1 LYKIKLKGQAAT
13 LSLNDIL
20 TITVLKGLL
29 FKKKEVVNEVPFND
43 VKEVSLTDKTLT
55 ITCEE
60 GEKTSTLTI
69 EFITAEEAR
78 DVEGFVKKHLEMRKT
93 IAKKIDDIVTITN
106 NIGLISD
113 AIFGLAL
120 SLDKKCNWQKANEEY
135 QRLVDQVEAL
145 LSTGLEL
152 NKKILEEMK
161 NKIEEKEPEGVK
173 DFSIDFIKDLH
184 SVISDIKEAEPLVE
198 TSPSWMDLKQLM
210 EFLLLVG
217 ALGLI
222 LRRGLIERAKELNE
236 TIIVKLSELERLI
249 DKQYLNKIRENIESG
264 KYETAK
270 EIPTLLA
277 DGMKA
282 ASSKVSA

>member
-1 LYKIKLKGQAAT
+1 LYKIKLKGQTAT

-43 VKEVSLTDKTLT
+43 VNEVSVANKMLT
-55 ITCEE
+55 ITYEE

-69 EFITAEEAR
+69 EFINAEEAR
-78 DVEGFVKKHLEMRKT
+78 DVEGFIKKYLEKRKI
-93 IAKKIDDIVTITN
+93 IAKKINEIVTIAN

-113 AIFGLAL
+113 AVFGLAL

-135 QRLVDQVEAL
+135 QRLVDQVEL
-145 LSTGLEL
+145 LSSTGLDL
-152 NKKILEEMK
+152 SKKILEEIK
-161 NKIEEKEPEGVK
+161 NKIEEREPERVK
-173 DFSIDFIKDLH
+173 DFALDFVKDLH
-184 SVISDIKEAEPLVE
+184 SVVSDIKEAEPLVE

-222 LRRGLIERAKELNE
+222 LRRGLMERAKELNE
-236 TIIVKLSELERLI
+236 TIYVKLSELERLI
-249 DKQYLNKIRENIESG
+249 DKQYLNKIRENIESS
-264 KYETAK
+264 KYETVK

-282 ASSKVSA
+282 ASEKVSP